1 MFGYKIENGTT
12 VVDEVE
18 VEVVASIFNGYISGL
33 SLRDA
38 AVHAGR
44 PMVHSTVKRMIRNF
58 CYTGDEFHP
67 AIISRQTFAEANAE
81 LLRRSEKHVSRKRQ
95 KMPVIYTEFKF
106 SEPTMQYDDPIAQS
120 EYIYSLIGVIK

>member
-18 VEVVASIFNGYISGL
+18 AEVVAKIFNGYISGL

-38 AVHAGR
+38 AVYVGK

-58 CYTGDEFHP
+58 SYTGDEFHP

-81 LLRRSEKHVSRKRQ
+81 LIRRAEKHGSRKQQ
-95 KMPVIYTEFKF
+95 KKFTVYTEFVF
-106 SEPTMQYDDPIAQS
+106 SEPTTQYDDPIAQA
-120 EYIYSLIGVIK
+120 EYIYSLIGVVK